1 MEFTIEMA
9 LVDYIPVAF
18 FAIAAFILMR
28 DLYNKMTKLSFLVF
42 ALGVS
47 AVTVAGACK
56 ATWKLLYAA
65 SGSDL
70 APFLNTMFFP
80 TQSVGFLLAGIG
92 LLAMLLFKK
101 KATYGVNTFV
111 YIGMMVAGLGIMDA
125 ILCVIAGK
133 MKKPLVVALFVISFV
148 CSLGMGYIS
157 SRDFTDDLWNWI
169 AEGINIVGQGTLLL
183 GVVSLH
189 KNGLKEL
196 AL

>member
-70 APFLNTMFFP
+70 VPFFNTMFFP

>member
-18 FAIAAFILMR
+18 FAIAAFILIR
-28 DLYNKMTKLSFLVF
+28 DLFNKMSKLTFAIF
-42 ALGVS
+42 ALGAS
-47 AVTVAGACK
+47 AVAVAGACK

-65 SGSDL
+65 TGVDSV
-70 APFLNTMFFP
+70 PFLNTMFFP

-111 YIGMMVAGLGIMDA
+111 YIGMMVAGLGIMDT
-125 ILCVIAGK
+125 ILCIIAGK
-133 MKKPLVVALFVISFV
+133 MKKPLVIALFVVSFV

-196 AL
+196 EL

>member
-1 MEFTIEMA
+1 MEFTVEMA

-18 FAIAAFILMR
+18 FAIASIILMR
-28 DLYNKMTKLSFLVF
+28 DLFSKMSKLNFLIF

-47 AVTVAGACK
+47 GVTVAGACK

-70 APFLNTMFFP
+70 VPFLNTMFFP
-80 TQSVGFLLAGIG
+80 TQSIGFLLAGIG

-101 KATYGVNTFV
+101 KATYGVNTFIF
-111 YIGMMVAGLGIMDA
+111 IGMMVAGLGVMDA

-133 MKKPLVVALFVISFV
+133 MKKPAIIAIFVLSFV
-148 CSLGMGYIS
+148 CSLGMGYLS
-157 SRDFTDDLWNWI
+157 SKDFTDDLWNWI
-169 AEGINIVGQGTLLL
+169 AEAINVVGQGSLLL
-183 GVVSLH
+183 GTYLLH

-196 AL
+196 EL